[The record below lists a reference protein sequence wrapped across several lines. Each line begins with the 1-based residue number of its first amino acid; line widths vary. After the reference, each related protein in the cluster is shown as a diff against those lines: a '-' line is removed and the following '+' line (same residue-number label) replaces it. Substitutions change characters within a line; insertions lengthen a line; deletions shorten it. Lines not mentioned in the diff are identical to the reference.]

1 MAMIMFH
8 AWRTR
13 RSTGARSADT
23 VAERSPGPCTSTEIT
38 WSASTG
44 PVRATTAPDASL
56 STTSVPGGA
65 SRSTSAVVNS
75 PRSIPRSVSE
85 MINVSACPVRRRRA
99 SARTSLA
106 NRMPLVKPAIVS
118 TANTSASTERSMR
131 LRKRV
136 AIGLD
141 SRVQQGKGER
151 MSALLLV
158 EDDGAI
164 AGPLMRALG
173 KAGYDTTWV
182 GTGGDAERA
191 VLDAT
196 PELVVLD
203 VGLPDI
209 DGIEVCRRLRSID
222 DRLPIIVLTA
232 RREELDIVEGF
243 EAGADD
249 YLTKPFRLS
258 ELLAR
263 IRARLRAVGA
273 TRLESDDITVDIAA
287 RRAWQADRELGL
299 STKEF

>member
-1 MAMIMFH
+1 
-8 AWRTR
+8 
-13 RSTGARSADT
+13 
-23 VAERSPGPCTSTEIT
+23 
-38 WSASTG
+38 
-44 PVRATTAPDASL
+44 
-56 STTSVPGGA
+56 
-65 SRSTSAVVNS
+65 
-75 PRSIPRSVSE
+75 
-85 MINVSACPVRRRRA
+85 
-99 SARTSLA
+99 
-106 NRMPLVKPAIVS
+106 
-118 TANTSASTERSMR
+118 
-131 LRKRV
+131 
-136 AIGLD
+136 
-141 SRVQQGKGER
+141 

-182 GTGGDAERA
+182 GTGGDAELA

-203 VGLPDI
+203 LGLPDI

-273 TRLESDDITVDIAA
+273 TRLESDDIAVDTAA
-287 RRAWQADRELGL
+287 RRAWQGDRELGL
-299 STKEF
+299 STKEFDLLAELVRGAGTVVKREQLMDKVWGTDFSGSTKTLDVHMAWLRRKLGDDASTPGYITTVRGIGYRFERAASSR